1 MAGRLKQLVDKIIA
15 LRLDLAGNPEDEN
28 TRQFYVKTTLVRIS
42 MKIGRDISAF
52 TNDTPDNPVLEE
64 KIFKAIK
71 ELGIVENQEVLEKYG
86 ITESTEPVTP
96 PKPIRFKYKVKEK
109 AMITVNVFD
118 TSNKFIRNLLNE
130 MKDAGEYSI
139 VWDTKDQEEQ
149 QVVRGEYNIQV
160 INNFATYKKIR
171 FQLK

>member
-64 KIFKAIK
+64 KIFKAIHQESIAHQEKIIK
-71 ELGIVENQEVLEKYG
+71 E
-86 ITESTEPVTP
+86 
-96 PKPIRFKYKVKEK
+96 
-109 AMITVNVFD
+109 
-118 TSNKFIRNLLNE
+118 
-130 MKDAGEYSI
+130 
-139 VWDTKDQEEQ
+139 
-149 QVVRGEYNIQV
+149 
-160 INNFATYKKIR
+160 
-171 FQLK
+171 